1 MGVKGMRL
9 GRERRHTR
17 GSLKLSV
24 RSLMMKQKELG
35 RWGLV
40 DSFLVVDRDLLD
52 RLRLVVSSLFLR

>member
-1 MGVKGMRL
+1 
-9 GRERRHTR
+9 
-17 GSLKLSV
+17 
-24 RSLMMKQKELG
+24 MKQKELG